1 MIVSFICHLS
11 LSVRSFGIGSRSL
24 LEEIAAS
31 DAIGELPV
39 PKKLLTVLAVALAVP
54 QFSKRLLADVAYV
67 VVKARIYAPG
77 RRDIHRGP
85 RGDARVSRRLK
96 PIGVV
101 LKN

>member
-1 MIVSFICHLS
+1 MS
-11 LSVRSFGIGSRSL
+11 LF
-24 LEEIAAS
+24 EEVAAS
-31 DAIGELPV
+31 DAVGKLPI

-54 QFSKRLLADVAYV
+54 QFSKWLLADVAYV
-67 VVKARIYAPG
+67 VVKARIYAPR

-85 RGDARVSRRLK
+85 GGDTRVCGRLK